1 MHLLYRSKE
10 GRGSGSTFPIGFPPF
25 RCEKKGGGEGRKI
38 FTALSDPPPPPR
50 LDMGEEGRKKGKLG
64 TVVFLP
70 GPIDLRR
77 HEATKV
83 GGEIGV
89 FGRSVEGGGGGFN

>member
-1 MHLLYRSKE
+1 M
-10 GRGSGSTFPIGFPPF
+10 
-25 RCEKKGGGEGRKI
+25 GEGRK
-38 FTALSDPPPPPR
+38 
-50 LDMGEEGRKKGKLG
+50 EKKGKLG

-89 FGRSVEGGGGGFN
+89 FGRSVGGGGGGFN